1 MQEAYVVLLIVSQNL
16 VVFRRFLVILLLMFV
31 PTINAAS
38 YSVVFISPGHAE
50 QGFWHTVT
58 GTMSEAAEQLGFE
71 LEVHYSDR
79 QWAKMVH
86 NAERV
91 IARADKPDFLIL
103 VNEYQQGARLL
114 ALADKAGIPTLM
126 LLNSLTQ
133 EQRDIYGTPR
143 EQLKN
148 WLGSLTPNN
157 EIAGYEMAQSLVPN
171 IKVKQGDNSPSIAL
185 LTLAG
190 DNNTP
195 ASLMRLQGL
204 DRALNDF
211 PVLKEQRRISVN
223 WSGDEAYK
231 RTRLWLQSGQQL
243 GAVWA
248 ANDAIGLG
256 AIKAIREAGLKPGI
270 DVQVSGLNWSP
281 DAIQHVMN
289 GEMTLTHGGHFL
301 AGAWAIVM
309 LYDYVQGND
318 FNAIS
323 AEVHFPMMA
332 INQANAPDYLA
343 HLGSQQWS
351 RIDFKNFSL
360 THSKKLTRY
369 QFTLTKLFQSLREPI
384 QK

>member
-1 MQEAYVVLLIVSQNL
+1 MQEAYVVLLIVSKTLTMLRRQLVFLLLIFIPTVNAAPHR
-16 VVFRRFLVILLLMFV
+16 VVFM
-31 PTINAAS
+31 N
-38 YSVVFISPGHAE
+38 PGHAD
-50 QGFWHTVT
+50 QGFWKAVT
-58 GTMSEAAEQLGFE
+58 DTMSAAAEQLGFE
-71 LEVHYSDR
+71 LEVHYADR
-79 QWAKMVH
+79 QWTRMVH
-86 NAERV
+86 NTERV

-103 VNEYQQGARLL
+103 VNEYQQGANLL

-143 EQLKN
+143 GQLKN
-148 WLGSLTPNN
+148 WLGSLTPDN
-157 EIAGYEMAQSLVPN
+157 EIAGYEMAQSLVHNTKPEN
-171 IKVKQGDNSPSIAL
+171 NSPSIAL

-211 PVLKEQRRISVN
+211 PALKEQRRISVN

-256 AIKAIREAGLKPGI
+256 AIRAIREAGLKPGI
-270 DVQVSGLNWSP
+270 DVKVSGLNWSQ
-281 DAIQHVMN
+281 DAIKHVMVD
-289 GEMTLTHGGHFL
+289 EMTLTHGGHFL
-301 AGAWAIVM
+301 AGAWAMVM

-318 FNAIS
+318 FNTIS
-323 AEVHFPMMA
+323 TEIHFPMTA
-332 INQANAPDYLA
+332 INRANAPDYLEQ
-343 HLGSQQWS
+343 LGSQQWS
-351 RIDFKNFSL
+351 LIDFKKFAL
-360 THSKKLTRY
+360 THSAALTDY
-369 QFTLTKLFQSLREPI
+369 QFTLTKLLQSLRKPA